1 MLKFFCFQSP
11 TVVNVVMREE
21 MQVENF
27 ALNMRELMLVSNYVF
42 TPGLRPHLSVA
53 VAGAGW
59 LIVSMTTSFVQI
71 FLTTF
76 CREMRFKLLVCLYK
90 GDQKKRMS

>member
-21 MQVENF
+21 MRVKNF

-71 FLTTF
+71 FLTTN
-76 CREMRFKLLVCLYK
+76 EIQTTCLSIQRRSK
-90 GDQKKRMS
+90 EKNVLN

>member
-1 MLKFFCFQSP
+1 M
-11 TVVNVVMREE
+11 VNVVMREE
-21 MQVENF
+21 MRVKNF

-53 VAGAGW
+53 VAGW

-71 FLTTF
+71 FLTTN
-76 CREMRFKLLVCLYK
+76 EIQTTCLSIQRRSK
-90 GDQKKRMS
+90 EKNVLN

>member
-1 MLKFFCFQSP
+1 M
-11 TVVNVVMREE
+11 VNVVMREE
-21 MQVENF
+21 MRVKNF

-53 VAGAGW
+53 VAGW

>member
-21 MQVENF
+21 MRVKNF

-53 VAGAGW
+53 VAGW

-71 FLTTF
+71 FLTTN
-76 CREMRFKLLVCLYK
+76 EIQTTCLSIQRRSK
-90 GDQKKRMS
+90 EKNVLN